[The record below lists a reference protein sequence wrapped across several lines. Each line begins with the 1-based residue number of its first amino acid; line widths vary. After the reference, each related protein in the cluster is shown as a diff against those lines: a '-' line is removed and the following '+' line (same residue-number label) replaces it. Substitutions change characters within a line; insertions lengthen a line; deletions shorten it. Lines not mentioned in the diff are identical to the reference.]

1 MLNKMLI
8 ALIKLINS
16 KNTVIVMIGR
26 NKKG

>member
-1 MLNKMLI
+1 MLNKLLI

>member
-16 KNTVIVMIGR
+16 KDIVIVVIGR
-26 NKKG
+26 NIER